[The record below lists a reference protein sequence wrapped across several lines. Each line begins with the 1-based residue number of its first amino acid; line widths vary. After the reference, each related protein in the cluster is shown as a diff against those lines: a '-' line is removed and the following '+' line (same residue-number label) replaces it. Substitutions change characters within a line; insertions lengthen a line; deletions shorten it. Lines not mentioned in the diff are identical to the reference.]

1 MLVLPPGRLSTA
13 IGWPSRSDTTPPSSR
28 AVVSVPPP
36 GENGTMIVT
45 GWLGQFACADA
56 ASGINAAAAASAA
69 AFR

>member
-1 MLVLPPGRLSTA
+1 
-13 IGWPSRSDTTPPSSR
+13 
-28 AVVSVPPP
+28 VVSVPPP

-45 GWLGQFACADA
+45 GWLGQFACAYA